1 MISKVISR
9 ENCIK
14 QKWGGFMNKTKV
26 PTMDKV
32 SYLLRLTPS
41 TYKKIRARVEEIREV
56 EGYSYSINDFL
67 TELIEKGL
75 KEKR

>member
-1 MISKVISR
+1 
-9 ENCIK
+9 
-14 QKWGGFMNKTKV
+14 MNKTKV
-26 PTMDKV
+26 ATADKV
-32 SYLLRLTPS
+32 GFLLRLTPS
-41 TYKKIRARVEEIREV
+41 MYKKIRARVEEIREV

>member
-1 MISKVISR
+1 MISKVILR
-9 ENCIK
+9 KNYIK
-14 QKWGGFMNKTKV
+14 QKRGDFMNKTKV
-26 PTMDKV
+26 ATADKV
-32 SYLLRLTPS
+32 GFLLRLTPS
-41 TYKKIRARVEEIREV
+41 MYKKIRARVEEIREV

>member
-1 MISKVISR
+1 
-9 ENCIK
+9 
-14 QKWGGFMNKTKV
+14 MNKTKV
-26 PTMDKV
+26 PTIDKV

>member
-1 MISKVISR
+1 
-9 ENCIK
+9 
-14 QKWGGFMNKTKV
+14 MNKTKV
-26 PTMDKV
+26 ATVDKV
-32 SYLLRLTPS
+32 GFLLRLTPS

>member
-1 MISKVISR
+1 
-9 ENCIK
+9 
-14 QKWGGFMNKTKV
+14 MNKTKV
-26 PTMDKV
+26 PTIDKV

-41 TYKKIRARVEEIREV
+41 MYKKIRARVEEIREV